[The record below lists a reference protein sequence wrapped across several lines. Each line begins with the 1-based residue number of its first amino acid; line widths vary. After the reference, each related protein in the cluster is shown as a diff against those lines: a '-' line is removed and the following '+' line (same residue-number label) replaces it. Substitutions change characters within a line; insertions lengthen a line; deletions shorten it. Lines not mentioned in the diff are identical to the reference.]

1 MLLKKM
7 NLENFRQF
15 IGTQSIDFSTEP
27 DRNVTIILGENGSG
41 KTSGGL
47 LSGMERENRKASAGR
62 YRIFIQE
69 WLRYHCIRYGGRK
82 TGEKRLRWLQG
93 L

>member
-41 KTSGGL
+41 KTTLAQAFTWCLYGDTDFDDKNVLNKKVWTEWRGICKGRTES
-47 LSGMERENRKASAGR
+47 KA
-62 YRIFIQE
+62 
-69 WLRYHCIRYGGRK
+69 YGDRVYDY
-82 TGEKRLRWLQG
+82 
-93 L
+93 

>member
-41 KTSGGL
+41 KTTLAQAFTCVESTNIWL
-47 LSGMERENRKASAGR
+47 VSTSLYFIHSS
-62 YRIFIQE
+62 RI
-69 WLRYHCIRYGGRK
+69 L
-82 TGEKRLRWLQG
+82 EKICSKRSVSLKRRV
-93 L
+93 

>member
-41 KTSGGL
+41 KTTL
-47 LSGMERENRKASAGR
+47 AQAFTWCL
-62 YRIFIQE
+62 
-69 WLRYHCIRYGGRK
+69 YGDTDFDDKNVLNKKVAQKIGFMNICC
-82 TGEKRLRWLQG
+82 
-93 L
+93 